1 MLYNGISKGKS
12 NDTRGEWWWNEEVQQ
27 KMGAKQV
34 AYVKL
39 RDSKTEEEKETNR
52 ASYKL
57 TEKEAKK
64 EVSDA

>member
-1 MLYNGISKGKS
+1 
-12 NDTRGEWWWNEEVQQ
+12 
-27 KMGAKQV
+27 MGAKQV